1 LAAAD
6 KEYCLM
12 LKRSVKDVALAGQRV
27 LMRADFNVPIKDG
40 VITDA
45 TRITASLPTIRHIL
59 ASGARL
65 VLASHLGRPKEGKF
79 DAAASMAPVAL
90 ELSKQLGREVKLLA
104 DPRTDAALEM
114 VAALPAG
121 GVVLAE
127 NVRFFAGESANDDAL
142 GAAWARLAD
151 IFVNDAFGSSHRA
164 HASVVGA
171 AKHIPAVAGLLVEK
185 ELAAFDAVLGN
196 PKRPFVAVLGGAKVS
211 DKIKVIEN
219 LLERVDA
226 IIIGG
231 GMAYTFLAAK
241 GVAVGSSL
249 LEKDRIEFAR
259 GLLDKAAAKG
269 VRVLLPQ
276 DHVIADR
283 FAADAARQVVTGAIP
298 DGWMG
303 LDIGPASAAEFAACV
318 RSAGTALWNGPM
330 GVFEMEPFAAGTG
343 ALAQAMADCQ
353 GITVV
358 GGGDSAAAVNHF
370 HLAERMTHVSTGGG
384 ASLELLEGVDLPG
397 VAALMDR
404 G

>member
-1 LAAAD
+1 
-6 KEYCLM
+6 M

-27 LMRADFNVPIKDG
+27 LMRADFNVPLKDG
-40 VITDA
+40 VITDT

-59 ASGARL
+59 GTGARL

-79 DAAASMAPVAL
+79 DAAASMAPVAR
-90 ELSKQLGREVKLLA
+90 ELSKHLGLEVRLLD
-104 DPRTDAALEM
+104 DPRTAAAAQA
-114 VAALPAG
+114 VQALPAG
-121 GVVLAE
+121 GVLLVE
-127 NVRFFAGESANDDAL
+127 NVRFFAGENANDPAL
-142 GAAWARLAD
+142 GAAWAKLAD
-151 IFVNDAFGSSHRA
+151 VFVNDAFGSSHRA

-171 AKHIPAVAGLLVEK
+171 AAHIPAVAGLLVEK

-196 PKRPFVAVLGGAKVS
+196 PKRPFVAILGGAKVS

-226 IIIGG
+226 LIIGG
-231 GMAYTFLAAK
+231 GMAYTFLAAQ
-241 GVAVGSSL
+241 GIGVGSSL
-249 LEKDRIEFAR
+249 LEKDRIDFAR
-259 GLLDKAAAKG
+259 GLLDKAASRG
-269 VRVLLPQ
+269 VRILLPQ

-283 FAADAARQVVTGAIP
+283 FAADAARKVVVGAIP

-303 LDIGPASAAEFAACV
+303 LDIGPQSSAEFAATV
-318 RSAGTALWNGPM
+318 RAAGTALWNGPM

-343 ALAQAMADCQ
+343 ALAEAMAACQ
-353 GITVV
+353 GVTVV

-370 HLAERMTHVSTGGG
+370 GLAARMTHVSTGGG
-384 ASLELLEGVDLPG
+384 ASLELLEGIDLPG

>member
-1 LAAAD
+1 
-6 KEYCLM
+6 M

-27 LMRADFNVPIKDG
+27 LMRADFNVPVKDG

-59 ASGARL
+59 ATGARL

-79 DAAASMAPVAL
+79 DAGASMAPVAH
-90 ELSKQLGREVKLLA
+90 ELSKHLGQEVKLLA
-104 DPRTDAALEM
+104 DPRTDAA
-114 VAALPAG
+114 VQAVQALPPG
-121 GVVLAE
+121 GVLLVE
-127 NVRFFAGESANDDAL
+127 NVRFFAGENANDPEL

-151 IFVNDAFGSSHRA
+151 VFVNDAFGSSHRA

-171 AKHIPAVAGLLVEK
+171 AAHIPAVAGLLVEK

-196 PKRPFVAVLGGAKVS
+196 PKRPFVAILGGAKVS

-226 IIIGG
+226 LIIGG
-231 GMAYTFLAAK
+231 GMAYTFLAAQ
-241 GVAVGSSL
+241 GLGVGSSL
-249 LEKDRIEFAR
+249 LEKERIEFAR
-259 GLLDKAAAKG
+259 GLLDKAASRG
-269 VRVLLPQ
+269 VRILLPQ

-283 FAADAARQVVTGAIP
+283 FAADAARKVVTGAIP

-303 LDIGPASAAEFAACV
+303 LDIGPVTAAEFAATV
-318 RSAGTALWNGPM
+318 RAAGTVLWNGPM

-343 ALAQAMADCQ
+343 ALAEAMATCQ
-353 GITVV
+353 GVTVV

-370 HLAERMTHVSTGGG
+370 GLAARMTHVSTGGG
-384 ASLELLEGVDLPG
+384 ASLELLEGIDLPG